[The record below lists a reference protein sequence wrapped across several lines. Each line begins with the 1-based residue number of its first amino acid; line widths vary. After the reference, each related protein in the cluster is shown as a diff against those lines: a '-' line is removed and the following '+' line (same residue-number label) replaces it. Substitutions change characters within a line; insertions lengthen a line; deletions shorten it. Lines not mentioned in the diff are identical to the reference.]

1 MHTDTTRIHTPAV
14 GSFPNILKVL
24 RDMPESRLVLAILI
38 GGSLLAYQSEPF
50 LSGPNI
56 RSVLLAFSFS
66 AIAAL
71 GQLLVIITGRID
83 LSTGS
88 TMGLT
93 GMLTA
98 LALASGMSIPV
109 AIGIGILVGATIG
122 LVNGFFS
129 VRFGISS
136 FIVTLGTLQVARGI
150 TVGLTEGDTVTG
162 FPDLFLDIGSLA
174 VFGLPIPVWITFTLI
189 AFFTVFLRYTG
200 TGRELYSIG
209 GNETAARLAGVPVAK
224 LQVMVF
230 VISGAMAGLAGVLL
244 TARLGAAVSNAAV
257 GYELIVIASVVIG
270 GASLSGGVGTALG
283 VALGALLIGLVNN
296 ALVLLVVP
304 TYWQQTFTGGVI
316 VAAALLDRMRRK

>member
-1 MHTDTTRIHTPAV
+1 MNMQTETIAQPV
-14 GSFPNILKVL
+14 GKNSFNILKIL
-24 RDMPESRLVLAILI
+24 KEMPESRLVLAILI
-38 GGSLLAYQSEPF
+38 GGGILAYQSEPF

-88 TMGLT
+88 TMGLS

-98 LALASGMSIPV
+98 LALSSGLPVPV
-109 AIGIGILVGATIG
+109 AITTGILVGATIG
-122 LVNGFFS
+122 FVNGFFS
-129 VRFGISS
+129 VRFGINS

-162 FPDLFLDIGSLA
+162 FPDLFLDIGSRG
-174 VFGLPIPVWITFTLI
+174 VMGLPIPVWVTFSLLI
-189 AFFTVFLRYTG
+189 IFTIFLRYTS
-200 TGRELYSIG
+200 TGREVYSIG
-209 GNETAARLAGVPVAK
+209 GNETAARLAGVPVPK

-230 VISGAMAGLAGVLL
+230 IISGAMAGLAGVLL
-244 TARLGAAVSNAAV
+244 TARLGAAVSNAGV

-270 GASLSGGVGTALG
+270 GASLSGGIGTALG
-283 VALGALLIGLVNN
+283 VILGALLIGLVNN

-304 TYWQQTFTGGVI
+304 TYWQQTFTGAVI
-316 VAAALLDRMRRK
+316 VAAALIDRMRRK